1 MAKLSEEE
9 QAAFEKLKAK
19 IEAPDDEPNGR
30 GRSESLEIIIDLG
43 DENAV
48 SRAIKHGFLTE
59 AEAEELK
66 DEQDKDDDDGEP
78 EKDEAPRRK
87 LDRRY

>member
-9 QAAFEKLKAK
+9 QKAFDELKAK
-19 IEAPDDEPNGR
+19 IEAPDEPKGNGR
-30 GRSESLEIIIDLG
+30 HESLEIIIDLG

-48 SRAIKHGFLTE
+48 NRAIKHGFLT
-59 AEAEELK
+59 ADEAEELK
-66 DEQDKDDDDGEP
+66 DEQDAGGDDDEA
-78 EKDEAPRRK
+78 EQDEAPRRK

>member
-48 SRAIKHGFLTE
+48 NRAIKHGFLTAE
-59 AEAEELK
+59 EAEEMK
-66 DEQDKDDDDGEP
+66 DEQDKDDDEEP